1 MQRHGTSAVG
11 ILTNFGFE
19 SIGFERI
26 EALVDVENTAS
37 KKLLSSAGYTLEGI
51 LRKKSRRHDGQHSDM
66 TLFSVIR
73 TEWEGLYWRAWH

>member
-1 MQRHGTSAVG
+1 MQRYGTSAER

-26 EALVDVENTAS
+26 EVLVDVENTAS

-66 TLFSVIR
+66 ALFSVIR
-73 TEWEGLYWRAWH
+73 TEWEGL